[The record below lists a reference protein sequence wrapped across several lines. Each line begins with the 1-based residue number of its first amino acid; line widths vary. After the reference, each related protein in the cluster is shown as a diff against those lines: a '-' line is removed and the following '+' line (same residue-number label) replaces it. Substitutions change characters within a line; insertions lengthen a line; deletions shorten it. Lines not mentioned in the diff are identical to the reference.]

1 MSVSQQGCGLGMEK
15 SEVAQP
21 EETGPGNLTC
31 PFSPPQSGTVR
42 IASLNI
48 APLWPQGL
56 PPDLSRPLG
65 DPPWPEKQD
74 CGSPNPQCPGQSP
87 DMQSFWQAAL
97 GRPGQRTERRRRSW
111 ESCSRPDERQKTA
124 REQAAG
130 RWVGTPVEARAGLR
144 GGVRLAPSPSES
156 QSCWRP
162 ASCWSWVW
170 GSKHRV
176 SES

>member
-15 SEVAQP
+15 SEMAQP

-130 RWVGTPVEARAGLR
+130 RWGGHTR
-144 GGVRLAPSPSES
+144 GGPG
-156 QSCWRP
+156 WP
-162 ASCWSWVW
+162 A
-170 GSKHRV
+170 GRSKAGAFSLRV
-176 SES
+176 SVLLEASQLLELGVGQ